1 MQCLSTS
8 PLTRPTANALKNA
21 IVEIEARVYESHC
34 ESQDTLSIN
43 SYMQSQADFNLG
55 MEEDESIISE
65 KSNVE
70 KLNKCYQIE
79 LDHCKLF
86 IEDLGISQDTPTT
99 ALGCIALNVPV
110 PQYSFD
116 SYKTFLAMAQLV
128 SLSQMETVFNATNAC
143 T

>member
-1 MQCLSTS
+1 M
-8 PLTRPTANALKNA
+8 
-21 IVEIEARVYESHC
+21 
-34 ESQDTLSIN
+34 
-43 SYMQSQADFNLG
+43 M
-55 MEEDESIISE
+55 
-65 KSNVE
+65 
-70 KLNKCYQIE
+70 
-79 LDHCKLF
+79 DHCKLF

-143 T
+143 TWLCVDICSERIDEMTIQHVAEIVRDIIFDVILHPGLVRT